1 MKRQNYGIDPKTGR
15 HDRRLTATES
25 AFLGILWLEHAG
37 EKNKISADT
46 LACRYAESMGEVYE
60 DVPARHDYWL
70 SKWKRLVRRMQ
81 NHLLIEHRHIPLY
94 SKPGINGGY
103 WIGEDEFEG
112 NRFHD
117 SFRKRAVTGF
127 VKAARGKQAAVV
139 QAVEQLSFEFD
150 DLEDMTGADT
160 VSISGRPTPI
170 AVVDALIRK
179 MMSDPER
186 FASDL
191 QRLGKKF
198 SSVLLP
204 KARAREIEDTARK
217 LQELVRGLAP

>member
-1 MKRQNYGIDPKTGR
+1 MKKQNYGIDPETGK
-15 HDRRLTATES
+15 HDRRLTRAES
-25 AFLGILWLEHAG
+25 AFLGILWTDHAG
-37 EKNKISADT
+37 EENKIRSKG
-46 LACRYAESMGEVYE
+46 LALAYAAALGHYPDPDATFSQFVSHWERE
-60 DVPARHDYWL
+60 ARH
-70 SKWKRLVRRMQ
+70 MQ
-81 NHLLIEHRHIPLY
+81 NHLLAEHENIPVY
-94 SKPGINGGY
+94 SKAGSCGGY
-103 WIGEDEFEG
+103 WVAQSEAEGE
-112 NRFHD
+112 RFYD
-117 SFRKRAVTGF
+117 TFRKRGLTGLR
-127 VKAARGKQAAVV
+127 KAARGRQGVMVEMV
-139 QAVEQLSFEFD
+139 QQLSFEFD